1 MYKVFNHFLR
11 NYNRK
16 LKQLPGN
23 IWLFSICCF
32 ISFSFSNSDL
42 MFFAKLQMIWLVIT
56 NVKGKFHSKFKHTTV
71 FVSLQKLW
79 RCFISFLS
87 ASILLFAGFS
97 ENKFKRGT
105 SSLQWEF
112 NNFGLRIFSRHFRK
126 ITIYFFSCYL
136 LVSLFGG
143 GEHSTVIKQVYS
155 NSLSFDKYIK
165 WLMCMCVKL

>member
-1 MYKVFNHFLR
+1 
-11 NYNRK
+11 
-16 LKQLPGN
+16 
-23 IWLFSICCF
+23 
-32 ISFSFSNSDL
+32 

-56 NVKGKFHSKFKHTTV
+56 NVKGKFHSKFKHTTI

-143 GEHSTVIKQVYS
+143 GGALYSDQASLFQQLVIWQIHQVVDVHVCKIIAYFKMEILFV
-155 NSLSFDKYIK
+155 NSFLFQTQKFFLLHNKATQWKHYIE
-165 WLMCMCVKL
+165 

>member
-1 MYKVFNHFLR
+1 
-11 NYNRK
+11 
-16 LKQLPGN
+16 
-23 IWLFSICCF
+23 
-32 ISFSFSNSDL
+32 

-56 NVKGKFHSKFKHTTV
+56 NVKGKFHSKFKHTTI

-143 GEHSTVIKQVYS
+143 GGSTLWWSSKSIPTACHLTNTS
-155 NSLSFDKYIK
+155 SG
-165 WLMCMCVKL
+165 WCACV